1 MAAVEQDQT
10 WYLNAL
16 TTQSSVPSWGLAAI
30 SKRAGA
36 GTSSY
41 VYDSSAGQGTYAY
54 VIDTGINAA
63 HTDFGGRASLG
74 YNVVGGSDADTVG
87 HGTHVAGTIA
97 GATYGVAKRAS
108 VIAVKVF
115 SGSSGTTSDVLAGFD
130 WAVNNIINN
139 SRQSVSAVSMS
150 LGT

>member
-1 MAAVEQDQT
+1 M
-10 WYLNAL
+10 
-16 TTQSSVPSWGLAAI
+16 PSWGLAAI

-41 VYDSSAGQGTYAY
+41 IYDTSAGSGTYAY

-74 YNVVGGSDADTVG
+74 YNVVGGLDADTVG

-97 GATYGVAKRAS
+97 GTTYGVAKQAT

-115 SGSSGTTSDVLAGFD
+115 QGNSGTTADVLAGFD
-130 WAVNNIINN
+130 WAVNDIIDNN
-139 SRQSVSAVSMS
+139 RESVSAISMS
-150 LGT
+150 LGK